1 MSRYSVVTRTE
12 GFPELDVV
20 KATYSSLE
28 EAQGAVTLG
37 ELKLQRPW
45 RKHGTEYKWT
55 GAKNI
60 WIVPDDK
67 PRAAEW
73 TYKVYQMP
81 ATKYVGKHWRLDIY
95 NRGFKVESYKTSSR
109 SDAEEMGGIIL
120 SYKKN
125 PRRNPGVEVR
135 QLGTLFFVYKDGAPT
150 GKNAKT
156 RAKAEALAAA
166 MTTTPAVTAPAP
178 RPAPVPRPAPAPRPV
193 RVAPAA
199 APVAAP
205 AGVMLA
211 KPYAGTDPTGW
222 WMSEKL
228 DGVRAYWTGTHFYT
242 RNGNPIHAPEWFTR
256 SLPNIALDGELTAGR
271 GAFQQ
276 TVSAVRKQVP
286 VDTEWRSITFQ
297 VFDAPTVRGGCEARW
312 AEMNRVVTG
321 VPHVFALQ
329 QTRCSSPRHLAQ
341 VRAEIAALGG
351 EGVMLREA
359 GSAYEQRRTG
369 ALRKV
374 KSFQDA
380 EARITGHTAGTGKH
394 AGRLGAYEAVLL
406 KGSRAKFR
414 IGTGISDAERER
426 PLSVGTIVTVKFQE
440 LTDDGVPRFPALVG
454 ARDYE

>member
-1 MSRYSVVTRTE
+1 MGRYSIVVRTP
-12 GFPELDVV
+12 GVPELDVV
-20 KATYSSLE
+20 KGTYSSLK
-28 EAQGAVTLG
+28 EAQDAVTLG
-37 ELKLQRPW
+37 PKFQHFPW
-45 RKHGTEYKWT
+45 RKHGEEYEWT
-55 GAKNI
+55 AGANI
-60 WIVPDDK
+60 WAVPDDK

-73 TYKVYQMP
+73 SYKVREVPKSKTM
-81 ATKYVGKHWRLDIY
+81 GKHWRLEIAR
-95 NRGFKVESYKTSSR
+95 RGVVTETFATSSR
-109 SDAEEMGGIIL
+109 KDAEALGDRFL
-120 SYKKN
+120 RRKN

-135 QLGTLFFVYKDGAPT
+135 QLGTMFFVYKDGAPT

-178 RPAPVPRPAPAPRPV
+178 RAAPAARPAPAPRPV

-286 VDTEWRSITFQ
+286 VDTEWRSISFQ

-329 QTRCSSPRHLAQ
+329 QTRCSSPWHLAQ